1 MFARQARKMT
11 ECEVLSVRV
20 HHGLLIMDSYCYV
33 PFGLEPECS
42 QFRILTLLPGS
53 KEQPLECILEHGDI
67 GESPP
72 YEAISYVWGDPL
84 DKVEIT
90 CNGKALA
97 ITAGLNVVLRHFRS
111 PTERKSLWADAV
123 CINQNDNEERGRQ
136 VSRMKDIYSKASQVL
151 IWLGEEGDD
160 SDVGIAAASD
170 IAHAC
175 HQYTSHGGSLQTIS
189 FNDEPVQKLFGKFR
203 NSSEFPR
210 LSAFAKIVR
219 RLWFTRVWV
228 VQELALATQATV
240 YCGNSSISWT
250 DLMAAITAQDHLN
263 LWLSDHERNAYV
275 FILERARQEW
285 STGVRRSLLSVLFR
299 YRILD
304 ASDPRDKIFG
314 LYALTKSELSGV
326 EALQP
331 NYDVDTTKLY
341 TDVAKE
347 ILKQSSDLN
356 LLSVPRR
363 LSGVGPT
370 LPSWVP
376 DWTNTRLT
384 APLGLANYSDINELA
399 FTASKSSR
407 PEIEFGG
414 TDLTHLG
421 VQGRCMDRIAA
432 VGTVLRLDHLPRT
445 DYHGVRLPKCAFVLD
460 DWSRVAKIREEKLYI
475 TGEPIRDAFIQTL
488 ATESTHESIERLR
501 EQLDILER
509 SATITRWL
517 RFLPKFV
524 PDWLLDKA
532 VCLGHAVLFYRRND
546 QMTLDFRI
554 HLSSLAD
561 RRVFRTDKG
570 YIGLGSALAEAG
582 DEIAVVKG
590 AKVPLILRTMGS
602 QWTLQGD
609 CFVKGIM
616 RGEAYGQDDCD
627 QMWIV

>member
-1 MFARQARKMT
+1 
-11 ECEVLSVRV
+11 
-20 HHGLLIMDSYCYV
+20 MDSYCYV
-33 PFGLEPECS
+33 PFGLEPECN
-42 QFRILTLLPGS
+42 QFRILTLFPGS
-53 KEQPLECILEHGDI
+53 GEQRLECILEHGDI
-67 GESPP
+67 DQSPS

-84 DKVEIT
+84 DKVDIT
-90 CNGKALA
+90 CNGKTLA
-97 ITAGLNVVLRHFRS
+97 ITAGLEVVLRHFRS
-111 PTERKSLWADAV
+111 PTEKKILWADAV
-123 CINQNDNEERGRQ
+123 CINQNDNDERGRQ
-136 VSRMKDIYSKASQVL
+136 VRRMKDIYSKASQVL
-151 IWLGEEGDD
+151 IWLGEECDD
-160 SDVGIAAASD
+160 SNIGIAAASD

-175 HQYTSHGGSLQTIS
+175 HQYTSDGGSLRTIS
-189 FNDEPVQKLFGKFR
+189 FYEESTQKLFGKFR
-203 NSSEFPR
+203 DSSQFPR
-210 LSAFAKIVR
+210 LSAFAKIIR

-240 YCGNSSISWT
+240 FCGTSSISWT

-285 STGVRRSLLSVLFR
+285 SAGVRHSLLSVLFR

-314 LYALTKSELSGV
+314 LNALTKTEVLGV

-347 ILKQSSDLN
+347 ILKNSTDLN

-363 LSGVGPT
+363 FSGVGPT

-384 APLGLANYSDINELA
+384 APLGLANYSDINELI
-399 FTASKSSR
+399 FTTSGSSR

-414 TDLTHLG
+414 AGSSSLG
-421 VQGRCMDRIAA
+421 IRGRCVDRIAA
-432 VGTVLRLDHLPRT
+432 VSTILRLDHLPRT
-445 DYHGVRLPKCAFVLD
+445 DYHGVRIPKCAFVLN
-460 DWSRVAKIREEKLYI
+460 DWSRVVKLRERKLYI
-475 TGEPIRDAFIQTL
+475 TGEPMRDAFIQTL
-488 ATESTHESIERLR
+488 ATESTHESIELLR
-501 EQLDILER
+501 QQLDILER
-509 SATITRWL
+509 GATITRWL
-517 RFLPKFV
+517 GFLPKFL
-524 PDWLLDKA
+524 PDWLVDRV
-532 VCLGHAVLFYRRND
+532 VCLVHGVLFYHRND

-582 DEIAVVKG
+582 DEIVVVKG
-590 AKVPLILRTMGS
+590 AKVPLILRTSGA

-616 RGEAYGQDDCD
+616 RSEAYHEDQCH

>member
-1 MFARQARKMT
+1 
-11 ECEVLSVRV
+11 
-20 HHGLLIMDSYCYV
+20 MDSYCYV
-33 PFGLEPECS
+33 PFGIEPECN

-53 KEQPLECILEHGDI
+53 GEQPLECILEHGDI
-67 GESPP
+67 GKSPP
-72 YEAISYVWGDPL
+72 YEAISYVWGDPE

-90 CNGKALA
+90 CNGKTLA
-97 ITAGLNVVLRHFRS
+97 ITAGLAVVLRHFRS
-111 PTERKSLWADAV
+111 PSERRSLWADAV
-123 CINQNDNEERGRQ
+123 CINQDDNEERGRQ
-136 VSRMKDIYSKASQVL
+136 VRRMKDIYSKASQVL
-151 IWLGEEGDD
+151 IWLGKEEDD
-160 SDVGIAAASD
+160 SNIGLAVASD

-175 HQYTSHGGSLQTIS
+175 HQYISNGGSLQTIS
-189 FNDEPVQKLFGKFR
+189 FNEESTQKLFGKFR
-203 NSSEFPR
+203 DSSEFPR

-240 YCGNSSISWT
+240 FCGNSSISWT

-314 LYALTKSELSGV
+314 LNALTKSELLGV

-347 ILKQSSDLN
+347 ILKHSSDLN

-363 LSGVGPT
+363 LEGLGPT

-384 APLGLANYSDINELA
+384 APLGLANYSDINEIA
-399 FTASKSSR
+399 FTTSGSSR
-407 PEIEFGG
+407 PDFEFGG
-414 TDLTHLG
+414 ADLTSLG
-421 VQGRCMDRIAA
+421 VRGRCMDRIAA

-445 DYHGVRLPKCAFVLD
+445 DYHGVRLPKCTFVLD
-460 DWSRVAKIREEKLYI
+460 NWSRVAELRKRELYVA
-475 TGEPIRDAFIQTL
+475 GEPIRDAFIQTL
-488 ATESTHESIERLR
+488 ATESTHETIEILR
-501 EQLDILER
+501 QQLDILER
-509 SATITRWL
+509 NATITRWL
-517 RFLPKFV
+517 RFLPRFL
-524 PDWLLDKA
+524 PDWLLDKV

-582 DEIAVVKG
+582 DEIAVIKG
-590 AKVPLILRTMGS
+590 AKVPLILRATGS
-602 QWTLQGD
+602 QWALQGD

-616 RGEAYGQDDCD
+616 RGEAYDEDECY